1 MRVSG
6 VTVRKRLA
14 IVLFV
19 GFIVFLI
26 IDTRLGY
33 VQLLT
38 GDTLTEKAK
47 DLWSRNIPFEPERGK
62 ILDRN
67 DVALATNKSAPTVLV
82 MPRQVENPAV
92 TAEKLAKVLGASKE
106 KVYEQITKASS
117 SVYLRPEGRKISH
130 AKANEVR
137 NLNLKGVYIA
147 EDSKRYYPFGSY
159 LSHVLGFA
167 GVDNQGL
174 TGLNYIMIKS

>member
-1 MRVSG
+1 MFCLS
-6 VTVRKRLA
+6 
-14 IVLFV
+14 VLLCL
-19 GFIVFLI
+19 LI

-92 TAEKLAKVLGASKE
+92 TAEEVSKSAGSI
-106 KVYEQITKASS
+106 K
-117 SVYLRPEGRKISH
+117 RK
-130 AKANEVR
+130 KYMN
-137 NLNLKGVYIA
+137 K
-147 EDSKRYYPFGSY
+147 
-159 LSHVLGFA
+159 
-167 GVDNQGL
+167 
-174 TGLNYIMIKS
+174 